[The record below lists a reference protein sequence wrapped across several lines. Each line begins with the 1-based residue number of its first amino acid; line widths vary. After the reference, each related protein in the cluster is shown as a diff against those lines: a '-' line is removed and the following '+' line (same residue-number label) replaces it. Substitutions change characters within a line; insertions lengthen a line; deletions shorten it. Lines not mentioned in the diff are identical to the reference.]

1 MGVFQMSLINKMLQ
15 DLDARRSEVTGTG
28 GLGSHVRVVAKRHR
42 SHAAWWVAGVLA
54 VILAGVIAWLLL
66 SPAHVA
72 DMRAPSPT
80 LPVKSASAPGTPQ
93 ANKNEASRPDAA
105 PLMPS
110 PAQNPPVQ
118 KEEKA
123 LAPSTQIIPDPSKE
137 VEPGKQAKQQPE
149 PATPSSG
156 TVSSADSYVPPPL
169 PIAPRKPKTVEPI
182 VPPGLNKTLPASSS
196 PQQRADSEYRKAL
209 SLREQGKSSEA
220 IASLEQALQFDP
232 QLVAARQVLIG
243 MLIEN
248 NRQDEA
254 LKRAQEGLDI
264 DPAQAGLAMIS
275 SRLQLEKGWLKP
287 AIETLEHSLRYA
299 LDRAD
304 YQAYLAALL
313 QRDGR
318 HKDAVDHY
326 LVAVRQQPQN
336 GVWWMGM
343 GISLQAEN
351 RLPEAREA
359 FNRAKDSNTLSA
371 DLLVFVDSKLKQLPR

>member
-1 MGVFQMSLINKMLQ
+1 MSLINKMLQ

-28 GLGSHVRVVAKRHR
+28 GLGSHVRVVGKRHR
-42 SHAAWWVAGVLA
+42 SQAAWWVAGLLA
-54 VILAGVIAWLLL
+54 AILAGVVAWLFLF
-66 SPAHVA
+66 PAHIA
-72 DMRAPSPT
+72 DMRAPTPS
-80 LPVKSASAPGTPQ
+80 LPVKSASTQGG
-93 ANKNEASRPDAA
+93 
-105 PLMPS
+105 S
-110 PAQNPPVQ
+110 PASKTEAPKLNTTPSTQLPVQ
-118 KEEKA
+118 NSLVQDEEKA
-123 LAPSTQIIPDPSKE
+123 PAPSAKTIPDTSKE
-137 VEPGKQAKQQPE
+137 VEPGKQAKPQSK
-149 PATPSSG
+149 PAAPSFEVARS
-156 TVSSADSYVPPPL
+156 DSYVPPPL
-169 PIAPRKPKTVEPI
+169 PITPRKPKTVEPI
-182 VPPGLNKTLPASSS
+182 VPPGMNKTLPASSS

-209 SLREQGKSSEA
+209 SLRQQGKSSEA
-220 IASLEQALQFDP
+220 IAGLEQALQFDP
-232 QLVAARQVLIG
+232 QLVAARHVLIG
-243 MLIEN
+243 MLVES

-264 DPAQAGLAMIS
+264 DPAQAGLAMIA

-287 AIETLEHSLRYA
+287 AIETLERSLRYA

-343 GISLQAEN
+343 GISLQADN

-359 FNRAKDSNTLSA
+359 FSRAKDSNALSA
-371 DLLVFVDSKLKQLPR
+371 DLLAFVDSKLKQLPR